1 MDIKILSDKEK
12 KVFQMREIS
21 ALVNSESATPSKEEI
36 KKEVCKKLNL
46 HPDATIVVS
55 VEQKYGAMQSTCVLH
70 SYKDA
75 ELLKKFE
82 PDYLVKRQQKESK
95 AAKGEAEE
103 KGSEEG
109 DAKKAE
115 AESKS

>member
-1 MDIKILSDKEK
+1 MDIKILSDKEN

-21 ALVNSESATPSKEEI
+21 ALINSESATPSKEEI

-46 HPDATIVVS
+46 HPDTTIVVS
-55 VEQKYGAMQSTCVLH
+55 VEQKYGVMQSTCILH

-82 PDYLVKRQQKESK
+82 PAHLVKRQQKEPK
-95 AAKGEAEE
+95 AQKGEAEE
-103 KGSEEG
+103 KGGE
-109 DAKKAE
+109 
-115 AESKS
+115 ESKAKND